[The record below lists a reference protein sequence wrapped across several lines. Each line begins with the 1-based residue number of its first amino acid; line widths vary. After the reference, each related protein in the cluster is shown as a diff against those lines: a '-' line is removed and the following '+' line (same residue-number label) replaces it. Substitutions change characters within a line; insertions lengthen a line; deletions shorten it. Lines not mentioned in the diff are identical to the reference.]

1 MEAVSSAILPWDSL
15 SSCSGNRAR
24 SNLNFE
30 LCRFADQFC
39 GVHVCDVRAELSLG
53 GHCHSSMSISPK
65 QSKIAFQRTER
76 ALVKLSSGRDAES
89 VHSFR
94 TTTLRLQTLLEQL
107 IPNRDRN
114 QKKLLKMLDRI
125 RRRAGKVRDLDVQLT
140 ALRSLK
146 VPQEPRRKTQ
156 LTQGLLELRV
166 KHENKLHKLLTK
178 RIVQEIRRRL
188 KRASK
193 EVELRAGLD
202 PLKVARTALSQI
214 ARPTGPITEDLL
226 HQYRR
231 IVKRARYMAE
241 FAPKSADGTQFVTQ
255 LRRLQDA
262 VGNWHDWLTLTQT
275 AAKRIGEVNQ
285 SSLVAALYHVT
296 GGKFRQAVAALS
308 ASSTIQAAPK
318 PVSMSSERSSKG
330 SMKGPTNVKQTET
343 AA

>member
-1 MEAVSSAILPWDSL
+1 
-15 SSCSGNRAR
+15 
-24 SNLNFE
+24 
-30 LCRFADQFC
+30 
-39 GVHVCDVRAELSLG
+39 
-53 GHCHSSMSISPK
+53 MSISPE

-166 KHENKLHKLLTK
+166 KHEKKLRKLLTK
-178 RIVQEIRRRL
+178 WIVQEIQKRL

-193 EVELRAGLD
+193 EVELKAGRD
-202 PLKVARTALSQI
+202 PLQVARTALSQI
-214 ARPTGPITEDLL
+214 ARPTGPDYRGPAASVPQDREAGPIYGRVRSQICRGNTVRHPTAPPAGCRRQLARLADSDPDRGETDWRGKPIVPGSRALPCDRRKIPPGGGCTFRLIHDSGRTE
-226 HQYRR
+226 
-231 IVKRARYMAE
+231 ARVYVL
-241 FAPKSADGTQFVTQ
+241 GTFQ
-255 LRRLQDA
+255 
-262 VGNWHDWLTLTQT
+262 
-275 AAKRIGEVNQ
+275 
-285 SSLVAALYHVT
+285 
-296 GGKFRQAVAALS
+296 
-308 ASSTIQAAPK
+308 
-318 PVSMSSERSSKG
+318 
-330 SMKGPTNVKQTET
+330 
-343 AA
+343 